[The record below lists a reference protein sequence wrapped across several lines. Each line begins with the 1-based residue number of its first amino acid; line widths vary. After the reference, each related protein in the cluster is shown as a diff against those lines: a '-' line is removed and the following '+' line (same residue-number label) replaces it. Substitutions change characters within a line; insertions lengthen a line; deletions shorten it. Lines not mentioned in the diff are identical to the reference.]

1 MLRYNILALF
11 HNLSFA
17 RHLYTCHVAPQW
29 KLQRADQKSNF
40 IPKVQPVPLPA
51 QNMHEKGSMGWTPVE
66 RSEDLQNSP
75 SFFLGNRNLRAE
87 KSKRFCAGK

>member
-1 MLRYNILALF
+1 
-11 HNLSFA
+11 
-17 RHLYTCHVAPQW
+17 
-29 KLQRADQKSNF
+29 
-40 IPKVQPVPLPA
+40 
-51 QNMHEKGSMGWTPVE
+51 MHEKGSMGWTPVE